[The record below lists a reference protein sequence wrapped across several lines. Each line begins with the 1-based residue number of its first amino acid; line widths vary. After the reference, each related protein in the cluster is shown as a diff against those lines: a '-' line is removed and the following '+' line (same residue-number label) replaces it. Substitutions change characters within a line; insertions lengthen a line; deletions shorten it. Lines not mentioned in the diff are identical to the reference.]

1 MEQRE
6 KTILCWYCKKACNMY
21 LCKKPE
27 IKPVKETECKNFV
40 RDIPEP
46 TNSKKT
52 RLIYPFRRAILSKRY
67 VNELIK
73 AYTKVTKIKKKHYLK
88 HIEVI
93 INRITLNF
101 KNREY
106 CRTLQKPL
114 DYPQKDVE
122 KKTKKFK
129 AELEAY
135 VYKNDPKF
143 EKRFKGDNIK

>member
-46 TNSKKT
+46 TSSKKT
-52 RLIYPFRRAILSKRY
+52 RLIYYFKRAILSKRY
-67 VNELIK
+67 IDELIK
-73 AYTKVTKIKKKHYLK
+73 AYNKIKSKKNKVQHR

-93 INRITLNF
+93 IDRVVLHF

-122 KKTKKFK
+122 KKTNKFK

-135 VYKNDPKF
+135 IYKNDPKF